1 MRQRRFSSSILFA
14 LALLLAL
21 AAPAAASSPKG
32 PRYSLR
38 ISSGETTFPEWEPIG
53 STSGGVHPS
62 AQIAVSIIR
71 GGVTVYRDV
80 ENGEGAWLSQ
90 VPHVGDDVT
99 LESPVGTLIASVV
112 YDGLPTIDPTVCAGS
127 TNFSGSNSLGEVV
140 EGQFVNNVLKYR
152 SGIPIGTRQIGFGEA
167 QVKTLSGT
175 TFGGSFLVPLAA
187 GEDVIAIES
196 LKTSLTG
203 EATYTYTSE
212 TERPVGACPPPPP
225 PVFHPAPPPALQGTL
240 TLGKLLH
247 ASIHA
252 LLKSGLRDAV
262 TINQPGTVV
271 QDLFAK
277 GGTMPAHASATKH
290 HKPPPAV
297 LLARGSATAKAAGK
311 VTVVLHVTRRGR
323 QRLHSAHSIVAVLI
337 TTLRSSGGATL
348 NLQRHT
354 LRLHR

>member
-1 MRQRRFSSSILFA
+1 MRHGRFCSSVLVT
-14 LALLLAL
+14 LAVSAAL
-21 AAPAAASSPKG
+21 AAPASATGPKG
-32 PRYSLR
+32 PRYALR

-53 STSGGVHPS
+53 STSATVEPS
-62 AQIAVSIIR
+62 NSIAVSIVR

-80 ENGEGAWLSQ
+80 DTGGAWLSQ
-90 VPHVGDDVT
+90 VPQVGDVVT

-140 EGQFVNNVLKYR
+140 EGQFVNEVLKYR
-152 SGIPIGTRQIGFGEA
+152 NGVADGTRQIGFGEA

-175 TFGGSFLVPLAA
+175 TFGGSFLKPLEL
-187 GEDVIAIES
+187 GEDVIAVET
-196 LKTSLTG
+196 LKTPLPG

-212 TERPVGACPPPPP
+212 TERPVGTCPVPP
-225 PVFHPAPPPALQGTL
+225 PVFHPAPPPALQG

-252 LLKSGLRDAV
+252 LLKSGLHDTV
-262 TINQPGTVV
+262 TINQPGTVI

-277 GGTMPAHASATKH
+277 GGTMPAHASAAKH
-290 HKPPPAV
+290 HKAPPAV
-297 LLARGSATAKAAGK
+297 LLARGSASAKAAGK
-311 VTVVLHVTRRGR
+311 VRVVLHVTRRGR
-323 QRLHSAHSIVAVLI
+323 RRLHSAHNIVVVLI
-337 TTLRSSGGATL
+337 TTLRSTGGATL

-354 LRLHR
+354 LTLHR